1 MTVKV
6 RLYAG
11 LTGGLLV
18 AALMSGRAE
27 VVALAAPFAVALVL
41 GLGLVERTV
50 VTAEVGLPR
59 ERVLEGEPVPVEV
72 HVHVNRPIARL
83 EIAVDL
89 PRGLTP
95 ADGRRVRMV
104 SASPEEPAMVPFVV
118 EPERWG
124 AYVVGPV
131 AFRTVD
137 VAGFSRAEGVS
148 ADRRTLRVYP
158 RPDAL
163 AALVAPAETQA
174 LVGNRL
180 APVRGDGIEFADLRR
195 FVAGDRVRE
204 INWRIAARGRGLWV
218 NQRHPERNSDVVL
231 FVDTFSE
238 ALMERA
244 VRAAAALVSAY
255 GAERDRV
262 GLVSFGGSL
271 RWIEPGTGVGHLYRI
286 AEALIDTQFFA
297 SYAWRGLGIVP
308 ARTIPAKALVLALT
322 PLEDDRAI
330 AALADLRR
338 RGIDLAIIELAP
350 TPVPTGATGV
360 GDRVWELQ
368 QEVRR
373 VRFRRV
379 GVPVAVWSTDRH
391 LAEVTKELSTWRRHA
406 RRRVG

>member
-27 VVALAAPFAVALVL
+27 MVALAAPFAVALIL

-50 VTAEVGLPR
+50 VSAEVVLPMD
-59 ERVLEGEPVPVEV
+59 RVLEGEPVPVEV

-89 PRGLTP
+89 PGALPP
-95 ADGRRVRMV
+95 ADGQRVRVV
-104 SASPEEPAMVPFVV
+104 SASPEAAAIVELVV
-118 EPERWG
+118 EPQRWG
-124 AYVVGPV
+124 SYVVGPV

-137 VAGFSRAEGVS
+137 VAGFSRAEGVGV
-148 ADRRTLRVYP
+148 DRRTLRVYP
-158 RPDAL
+158 RPEAL
-163 AALVAPAETQA
+163 ATLVAPAETQA

-180 APVRGDGIEFADLRR
+180 APVRGDGIEFADLRP
-195 FVAGDRVRE
+195 FVPGDRVRE

-238 ALMERA
+238 ALMGQA

-255 GAERDRV
+255 GAQRDRV

-286 AEALIDTQFFA
+286 AEALIDTQYFA
-297 SYAWRGLGIVP
+297 SYAWRGLGTVP
-308 ARTIPAKALVLALT
+308 ARTVPAKALVLALS
-322 PLEDDRAI
+322 PLEDDRAV

-338 RGIDLAIIELAP
+338 RGIDLAVVELAP
-350 TPVPTGATGV
+350 TPTAASGLCL

-368 QEVRR
+368 REVHR
-373 VRFRRV
+373 VRFRRI
-379 GVPVAVWSTDRH
+379 GVPVVVWSPDRH
-391 LAEVTKELSTWRRHA
+391 LAEVMKELSTWRRHA